1 MSAELFLEK
10 AQEILNRIQST
21 QLPQIRR
28 AAELMTESIACGRWV
43 HLFGAGHA
51 KIPVEEVYPRTGG
64 FVGFHPI
71 IELALSWFTPVV
83 GSSGVPQFLFLERVE
98 GFGEAILQSHDLDPR
113 DTMVCFSHSGINP
126 VVIDVALGAKR
137 RGLSV
142 VAITS
147 LDHSTRTA
155 SRHSCGKRL
164 FEIADVVVDTCV
176 PFGDAM
182 VELPGLEFK
191 VGPGS
196 TIGFCLVIDAIVTQ
210 VAANLLARGIKPIVN
225 ATLNIQGDTVAEDQ
239 IRVALRAYADRLKGL
254 SDGR

>member
-10 AQEILNRIQST
+10 AQEVFSRIQST
-21 QLPQIRR
+21 QLPHIRR
-28 AAELMTESIACGRWV
+28 AAELMTESIAAGRWV

-64 FVGFHPI
+64 FVGFHPL

-98 GFGEAILQSHDLDPR
+98 GFGEAILQGHDLDLR

-137 RGLSV
+137 RGLPV

-147 LDHSTRTA
+147 LDHSTRTS
-155 SRHSCGKRL
+155 SRHSSGKRL

-225 ATLNIQGDTVAEDQ
+225 ATLNIKGDTVAEDQ
-239 IRVALRAYADRLKGL
+239 IKVALQAYANRLKGIPN
-254 SDGR
+254 SE